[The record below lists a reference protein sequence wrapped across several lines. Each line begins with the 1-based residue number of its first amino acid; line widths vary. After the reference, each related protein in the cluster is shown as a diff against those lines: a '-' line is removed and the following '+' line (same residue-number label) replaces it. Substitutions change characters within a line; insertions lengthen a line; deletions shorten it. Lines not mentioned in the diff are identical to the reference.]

1 MDGFRRLVAI
11 FCLIILDLMALVTSL
26 SISVYL
32 RNNVLPQIF
41 PFLPENPFPLRHFLS
56 LWWFFG
62 VYIFFF
68 AYRGLYTNR
77 MVFWEEVQNLTYACF
92 LSIIG
97 LLTIVSLGKLSY
109 LVSRIVLLLSF
120 LNMLWL
126 ATLFRYYGKRLMNLF
141 GIWKKKVLILGAGK
155 SGQML
160 LRALEKEKI
169 LGYEV
174 LGFLD
179 DDPERSGKDIGGKRV
194 LGRLDEVDKFLSNF
208 KVKDIFLATTK
219 ENPIVHKLQL
229 KTENLY
235 FIPNFIP
242 FLNSHFKFFFDEK
255 LLTINLRN
263 NLQLRS
269 NQLIKR
275 GFDLIVVLAILIF
288 GLPFLMLISLL
299 IKLESRG
306 KVFFVQKRW
315 GKNGSIFECIKFR
328 TMFADGDAR
337 LRDYLNKN
345 KKANEEWKKFRKLKT
360 FDPRITKV
368 GNFLRRFSLDEL
380 PQIFNVIKGE
390 MSLVGPRPYL
400 LEEREKMGKDFDL
413 ILKTPPG
420 ITGLWQVS
428 GRNELSFKER
438 LALDIWYVRNWSLWL
453 DIIILLKTFK
463 AVITAKGAY

>member
-1 MDGFRRLVAI
+1 MAI

-77 MVFWEEVQNLTYACF
+77 MVFWEEVQNLIYACF

-97 LLTIVSLGKLSY
+97 LLTIVSLGKLSH

-120 LNMLWL
+120 LNMPWL
-126 ATLFRYYGKRLMNLF
+126 ATFFRYYGKRLMNLF

-160 LRALEKEKI
+160 LRALEKEKT

-179 DDPERSGKDIGGKRV
+179 DDPEKSGKDIGGKRV

-328 TMFADGDAR
+328 TMFPDG
-337 LRDYLNKN
+337 
-345 KKANEEWKKFRKLKT
+345 EQ
-360 FDPRITKV
+360 
-368 GNFLRRFSLDEL
+368 G
-380 PQIFNVIKGE
+380 
-390 MSLVGPRPYL
+390 
-400 LEEREKMGKDFDL
+400 LE
-413 ILKTPPG
+413 
-420 ITGLWQVS
+420 
-428 GRNELSFKER
+428 
-438 LALDIWYVRNWSLWL
+438 
-453 DIIILLKTFK
+453 II
-463 AVITAKGAY
+463 